1 MQVVPKT
8 SQQHFQ
14 TSMEAAFA
22 PWAAVEKWLRKAV
35 EHDLPISINGL
46 MGIEDVK
53 DTVRDHQQIRDIIN
67 TFLTKRMITKHE
79 LSEEQRT
86 GDKRDRIGYKWN
98 PEFKGEPYRP
108 SNRVLQTKAKKPS
121 ATTTIKPTPPTPVK
135 AVHEAPKAVELVF
148 QGVTIV
154 VSRNEATG
162 NTRLVIEG

>member
-8 SQQHFQ
+8 SQPHFQ

-53 DTVRDHQQIRDIIN
+53 DTVRDPQQIRDIIN
-67 TFLTKRMITKHE
+67 TFLAKKMVTKHE

-98 PEFKGEPYRP
+98 ADFRGEPYRP

-121 ATTTIKPTPPTPVK
+121 ATVTTKPTPPQPAK
-135 AVHEAPKAVELVF
+135 ARQEAPKAVELVF
-148 QGVTIV
+148 QGVTITI
-154 VSRNEATG
+154 SRNETTG
-162 NTRLVIEG
+162 NTRLVLEG